1 MLDGPT
7 LGDIWYG
14 NILFWND
21 TAIKALNPNATL
33 PGERILL
40 AYAND
45 SIAGITQTFMSLL
58 SAANAD
64 MGAVRDPYAM
74 ANWSVLTGIQDHA
87 TNTGNPGTAQTTY
100 VVVRAHCKLSCLVLS
115 LFSCWWCLNF
125 PL

>member
-1 MLDGPT
+1 VLDGPT

-45 SIAGITQTFMSLL
+45 TAGGLTQTFMSLL
-58 SAANAD
+58 SEANAD
-64 MGAVRDPYAM
+64 VGAVWGPYAT
-74 ANWSVLTGIQDHA
+74 ANWSVLTGIEDHA
-87 TNTGNPGTAQTTY
+87 TNTGDPGTAQTTY
-100 VVVRAHCKLSCLVLS
+100 VLVRAYYNLSCLVLPAPS
-115 LFSCWWCLNF
+115 RWCLNF
-125 PL
+125 SL

>member
-1 MLDGPT
+1 VLDGPT

-45 SIAGITQTFMSLL
+45 TIAGITQTFMSLL

-64 MGAVRDPYAM
+64 MGAVWEPYAD

-87 TNTGNPGTAQTTY
+87 TNTGDPGTAQTTY
-100 VVVRAHCKLSCLVLS
+100 VVVRAQCNLSRLVLPPPS
-115 LFSCWWCLNF
+115 RWCLNF